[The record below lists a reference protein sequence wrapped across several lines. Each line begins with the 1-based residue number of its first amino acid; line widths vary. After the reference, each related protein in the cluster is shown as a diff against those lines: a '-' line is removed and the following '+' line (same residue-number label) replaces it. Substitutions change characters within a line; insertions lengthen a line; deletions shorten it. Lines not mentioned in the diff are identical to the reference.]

1 MTTNNVITSVFFN
14 RIISRVFSAVND
26 GYFEYLPTSNS
37 CYCMFYCA
45 SGFLPDDANRL
56 QSTKRQ

>member
-1 MTTNNVITSVFFN
+1 MFFF

-45 SGFLPDDANRL
+45 SGFSPDDANRL